1 MWVVLKPAGA
11 KPLPEVWCSLS
22 AWAVSLSPRLQ
33 AAPPAHTVFA
43 VNSWDTSFY
52 KLTCD
57 PVSLSVPGT
66 SPSRP
71 LACHNRRRTSTAT
84 SSSRSC
90 SSRARSST
98 SRRTSPACPSPTSK
112 QLGPCTSTRRT
123 FSGARRRACAADSSG
138 DRLAAGGRA
147 PPPRPLCVNF
157 WGAPRRPLLPP
168 APLAPPKPHFAACS
182 NVRDVEH

>member
-1 MWVVLKPAGA
+1 MMCVGSLKPAGA

-43 VNSWDTSFY
+43 VNSRDTSFY

-71 LACHNRRRTSTAT
+71 LASQPQENIDGDEFQQIVLE
-84 SSSRSC
+84 
-90 SSRARSST
+90 SRAEQYLK
-98 SRRTSPACPSPTSK
+98 ADEPSVSIPY
-112 QLGPCTSTRRT
+112 Q
-123 FSGARRRACAADSSG
+123 
-138 DRLAAGGRA
+138 
-147 PPPRPLCVNF
+147 
-157 WGAPRRPLLPP
+157 
-168 APLAPPKPHFAACS
+168 
-182 NVRDVEH
+182 